1 MRENASKKIQAE
13 FKNET
18 TLYKKRIATLRLG
31 TKAFF
36 FRFFASNGLL
46 SIPLVI
52 AVKEKKKGEK
62 KQQKQKNILKKITE
76 SSPSLWLCLTD
87 LFVDR

>member
-1 MRENASKKIQAE
+1 M
-13 FKNET
+13 
-18 TLYKKRIATLRLG
+18 RLG

-36 FRFFASNGLL
+36 LDFFASNGLL

-87 LFVDR
+87 LFVDREHKEEAKNCLALASENFSK